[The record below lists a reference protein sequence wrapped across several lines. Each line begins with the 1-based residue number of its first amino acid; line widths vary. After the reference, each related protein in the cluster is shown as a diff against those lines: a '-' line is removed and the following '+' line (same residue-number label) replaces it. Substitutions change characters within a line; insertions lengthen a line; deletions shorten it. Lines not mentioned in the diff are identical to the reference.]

1 MTTDEKV
8 ELAHKLAHEIEG
20 LPGEIIYSE
29 WSKWCAYAQRFG
41 LRKALQFAQVIQ
53 NSPSVRPGPKQSY
66 RAITRVLGKFR
77 QQLEHLPPTELAEV
91 LGYAGRWIVARR
103 RLADEEGHRR

>member
-8 ELAHKLAHEIEG
+8 ELAHKIEG
-20 LPGEIIYSE
+20 LLVGIVYSE
-29 WSKWCAYAQRFG
+29 WSKWCAYAHRFG
-41 LRKALQFAQVIQ
+41 LRKALQFAQVMQ

-66 RAITRVLGKFR
+66 RAIAQVLGKFR

>member
-8 ELAHKLAHEIEG
+8 ELAQKIEG
-20 LPGEIIYSE
+20 LLVGMVHSE
-29 WSKWCAYAQRFG
+29 WSKWCAYAQRCG
-41 LRKALQFAQVIQ
+41 LGKALQFAQVMQ

-66 RAITRVLGKFR
+66 RAIAQVLGKFR
-77 QQLEHLPPTELAEV
+77 QRLEHLPPNELAEV
-91 LGYAGRWIVARR
+91 LGYTGRWIVARR